1 MTVGW
6 WGSFVKTAISPGE
19 RAVRVQLERIVKSP
33 DFDTSPRSREFLR
46 FVVEETLAG
55 RESSI
60 SQHAIG
66 TVVFH
71 RGNDFDPATDPIV
84 RMQAGRVRRSLER
97 YYLTSGAEDAVIIEI
112 PKGAYAT
119 VFRYREPVQNV
130 SSEDVGSAELAEER
144 ADSDFWPTLLVTP
157 FRNHTGKTELDF
169 IAQGLAS
176 DLAIELDCY
185 QEIRV
190 FLAATPS
197 ENRVES
203 RARFTVEGNVSAAGD
218 TVKISVHLVDGMTQ
232 RQIWGHH
239 FTCKPSDPQCS
250 VFLDELAQ
258 TLAATVAEEQ
268 GILARHVSQQ
278 ARPGRRV
285 QLGTYEAIL
294 RYYHHETTQSSS
306 THQEAF
312 AALQRA
318 VDVEPQNGLAWS
330 LLARLY
336 ATNYALELT
345 DDETPI
351 EDALEFAKNGVRL
364 EPNDQRARSTL
375 AYIHLLN
382 DEIEDGRREADRA
395 LSLNPKSL
403 FFLDGIGYLLTL
415 LGDWERG
422 PALARKAV
430 RLNPYH
436 RNVVHAG
443 LWLDALRRRDYES
456 AYGEANEFTP
466 AGLWKLLMWA
476 TALAYLGR
484 MDKARAEVEQLLLIK
499 PNIRDRGRWYI
510 TRYVKFDELVER
522 ITSGLEKAGLCLA

>member
-1 MTVGW
+1 M
-6 WGSFVKTAISPGE
+6 KAAKSPGK
-19 RAVRVQLERIVKSP
+19 RAVRAQLERIVKSP
-33 DFDTSPRSREFLR
+33 DFDTSERSREFLR

-60 SQHAIG
+60 SQYLIG
-66 TVVFH
+66 TMVFR

-84 RMQAGRVRRSLER
+84 RMQAARVRRSLER
-97 YYLTSGAEDAVIIEI
+97 YYLTSGAEDAVIIDI
-112 PKGAYAT
+112 PKGAYAP
-119 VFRYREPVQNV
+119 VSCYREPVRNA
-130 SSEDVGSAELAEER
+130 SSDDVGSAELAEEQ
-144 ADSDFWPTLLVTP
+144 ADSDSWPTLMVTP
-157 FRNHTGKTELDF
+157 FRNLTGKTELDF
-169 IAQGLAS
+169 IGQGLAS

-203 RARFTVEGNVSAAGD
+203 RARFTVEGSVSAAGD
-218 TVKISVHLVDGMTQ
+218 TLKISVQLVDGMTQ
-232 RQIWGHH
+232 RQVWGHH
-239 FTCKPSDPQCS
+239 FKCKPSDPQCGVS
-250 VFLDELAQ
+250 LDELAQ

-278 ARPGRRV
+278 ARSGRRA

-294 RYYHHETTQSSS
+294 RYYHHETTQSLS
-306 THQEAF
+306 THHEAM
-312 AALQRA
+312 AALRHA
-318 VDVEPQNGLAWS
+318 VDVEPENGLAWS
-330 LLARLY
+330 LLGRLY

-351 EDALEFAKNGVRL
+351 EDALEFAKKSVRL
-364 EPNDQRARSTL
+364 EPNDQRTRSTL
-375 AYIHLLN
+375 AHIHLLN

-403 FFLDGIGYLLTL
+403 FFLDSIGCLLTL

-422 PALARKAV
+422 PALAQKAV

-436 RNVVHAG
+436 RNIVHAG

-466 AGLWKLLMWA
+466 AGLWQLLMRI

-484 MDKARAEVEQLLLIK
+484 MDKARADVEQLLLIK
-499 PNIRDRGRWYI
+499 PNIRERGRWYI

-522 ITSGLEKAGLCLA
+522 ITNGLANAGLLLA